1 MEALSIELVEQLVEL
16 CAEEVLGTLI
26 STGCMWSKRKYRK
39 IMKRFHKDK
48 LERSDRITR
57 RMSSPKLSAEDDPVD
72 IWKYVVVLQEENERL
87 RKELTKITQ
96 V

>member
-26 STGCMWSKRKYRK
+26 STGCMWSKRKYKK
-39 IMKRFHKDK
+39 IMKRFHQDK
-48 LERSDRITR
+48 IERSDRITR
-57 RMSSPKLSAEDDPVD
+57 RMSSTQLPAEEDPVD

-87 RKELTKITQ
+87 RKELTKTSE